1 MTRSPA
7 LVEAPPPA
15 RNLSAGSRQY
25 VARQGPSRSARRRL
39 TEPRSPAASR
49 ARSIH
54 QFHGAVMANLQ
65 ALGQIAD
72 RRAKALSGESLYG
85 QQQLMLPRFQ
95 PDGPRSALAEMQKLA
110 DLVAELREHPQL
122 PQRYVFGLISGNV
135 QEHPWAAD
143 QSIDFI
149 DYNAMRPDRQVHAQF
164 RTRMHNNP

>member
-1 MTRSPA
+1 MDHA
-7 LVEAPPPA
+7 V
-15 RNLSAGSRQY
+15 
-25 VARQGPSRSARRRL
+25 RL
-39 TEPRSPAASR
+39 HA
-49 ARSIH
+49 IH

-143 QSIDFI
+143 QSIEFI

-164 RTRMHNNP
+164 RTRMHNNQKKAQNNPKKGGERRGKPGHGSKTPIPGPRPPAPTRGARLLS